1 MALQKV
7 LIFSEDRAFKD
18 ALRENLPAGR
28 YACDEVRDKIAL
40 LHTLGTA
47 PYRMLV
53 LDARAV
59 GGDMDVISLLREH
72 GGHRLLFVVPENAL
86 GSAVE
91 AIRRGADFYLTWPW
105 RAEVFKQVL
114 AEWEREEAGGPDRW
128 LPARLPVLGDGNVV
142 GNSEALR
149 KVFFLAERVAPTDS
163 AVMITGETGV
173 GKEMVARSIHRLSP
187 RADKTFVAVNCGAIP
202 ESLLESE
209 LFGFRKGAFTG
220 AVADRAGLFEQANG
234 GTFFLDE
241 VGELSPAMQVKLLRV
256 LEDGRIRHLGSSEE
270 FQVDVRVLAATNR
283 DLREEVKNGR
293 FREDL
298 YYRLNVINIHI
309 PPLRERREDIPPLLK
324 FFLGKYNERFK
335 QNVISINRD
344 ALFILMNYEYPGNVR
359 ELENIVQY
367 AVLLSDNN
375 IITKVSLPPQI
386 FQRVQLAISGP
397 KTDHVISLQKT
408 EEEQIKNA
416 LLKYNGN
423 QTEAAKSLGI
433 SRSTLWRKIKAY
445 QLENFK

>member
-1 MALQKV
+1 MGLQKV

-18 ALRENLPAGR
+18 SLREQLPPSR
-28 YACDEVRDKIAL
+28 YACDEVREKTAL
-40 LHTLGTA
+40 LHQIGA
-47 PYRMLV
+47 ADYRLVV
-53 LDARAV
+53 LDARTV
-59 GGDMDVISLLREH
+59 GGDMDLISLLREH
-72 GGHRLLFVVPENAL
+72 GAHRLLFVVPENGLA
-86 GSAVE
+86 SAVE

-105 RAEVFKQVL
+105 RPEVFQQVI
-114 AEWEREEAGGPDRW
+114 AEWERETGPDRW
-128 LPARLPVLGDGNVV
+128 MPAGLPALATGEVV
-142 GNSEALR
+142 GKSEALQR
-149 KVFFLAERVAPTDS
+149 ILLLAARVAPTDS
-163 AVMITGETGV
+163 VVLITGETGV
-173 GKEMVARSIHRLSP
+173 GKEMVARMIHRLSP

-202 ESLLESE
+202 ETLLDSE

-241 VGELSPAMQVKLLRV
+241 VGEISPAMQVKLLRV
-256 LEDGRIRHLGSSEE
+256 LEDGKIRRLGGTDEV
-270 FQVDVRVLAATNR
+270 QVDVRVLAATNR
-283 DLREEVKNGR
+283 DLREEVKAGR

-298 YYRLNVINIHI
+298 FYRLHVINIPI

-324 FFLGKYNERFK
+324 HFLSKYNERFK
-335 QNVISINRD
+335 QNIISISRD
-344 ALFILMNYEYPGNVR
+344 ALFVLMNYAYPGNVR
-359 ELENIVQY
+359 ELENIMQY

-375 IITKVSLPPQI
+375 VIDKISLPPQI
-386 FQRVQLAISGP
+386 FQRIQLAIGGP
-397 KTDHVISLQKT
+397 KSDNVVSLQKT

-416 LLKYNGN
+416 LLKYDGN

>member
-1 MALQKV
+1 MALLKV
-7 LIFSEDRAFKD
+7 LVFSEDRAFKD
-18 ALRENLPAGR
+18 ALKESLPHAR
-28 YACDEVRDKIAL
+28 YVCDEVRDKIAL
-40 LHTLGTA
+40 LHALGNSA
-47 PYRMLV
+47 YRLV
-53 LDARAV
+53 ILDARTVA
-59 GGDMDVISLLREH
+59 GDMDVVSLLREH
-72 GGHRLLFVVPENAL
+72 GNHHVLFVVPENAL
-86 GSAVE
+86 ASAVE

-105 RAEVFKQVL
+105 RAEVFRQVL
-114 AEWEREEAGGPDRW
+114 AEWEREVSAGEARW
-128 LPARLPVLGDGNVV
+128 EPADLPVLGDGAVV

-149 KVFFLAERVAPTDS
+149 KVFYLAERVAPTDS
-163 AVMITGETGV
+163 AIMITGETGV
-173 GKEMVARSIHRLSP
+173 GKEMVARAIHRLSP

-202 ESLLESE
+202 ETLLESE

-256 LEDGRIRHLGSSEE
+256 LEDGRIRRLGASED

-283 DLREEVKNGR
+283 DLREEVKSGR

-298 YYRLNVINIHI
+298 YYRLNVIAIHI
-309 PPLRERREDIPPLLK
+309 SPLRERREDIAPLLK
-324 FFLGKYNERFK
+324 FFLAKYNQRFK

-344 ALFILMNYEYPGNVR
+344 ALFILMNYDYPGNVR

-367 AVLLSDNN
+367 AVLLSDHN
-375 IITKVSLPPQI
+375 IINKVSLPPQI
-386 FQRVQLAISGP
+386 FQRVQLAIGGP
-397 KTDHVISLQKT
+397 KSDHVISLQKT

-433 SRSTLWRKIKAY
+433 SRSTLWRKIKTY